1 MKEEE
6 EEEEM
11 PQSIYRDAFATIH
24 LQTWLFS
31 FTTASLLHST
41 DLLSPDR

>member
-31 FTTASLLHST
+31 FTTAMPASLNRPPES
-41 DLLSPDR
+41 